1 MQLFIRMSYT
11 IEILLGALVFLQAM
25 PRRDRFPA
33 RMAAELAAIWA
44 AGWGLSFLREMGEL
58 CNLVSLQLTI
68 VAVVLWM
75 WGAFEA
81 PFMNILSACVS
92 GVAAQHIGHHISRLA
107 AELPWV
113 EHWTNLLEF
122 FCVSA
127 VYLALYATLGRRLRN
142 IEYYEHTDSR
152 IVAVSVAIV
161 LICTG
166 ITRVLRL
173 AGGMN
178 FYTTVATA
186 LYAIT
191 CCVLALFF
199 EFFLYYNLRQESE
212 HTLFRRIHEE
222 ERRQYEIS
230 RDNAELLSI
239 KSHDLKH
246 KLLALEGRL
255 PQGEIDSVRSIV
267 DTYDSIYHTGSEVL
281 DIILNEKNLR
291 CRSKGISIT
300 CMGSGKSLAFL
311 DTMDA
316 YSLFGNLLENAIA
329 AVEQLEEPGKRII
342 SMVIEQK
349 GTLVS
354 IDVMNFFQGGYLPAG
369 GRAAPHQ
376 QTGGSRLPWLRPEK
390 RAGYC
395 PEVQGGSGGPCPG
408 WDFYRSGLSAA
419 GRNMMIPAAP
429 AAWQGNCRRKKDS
442 DSSDCIIRE
451 KYTKWE
457 FTRQKATRHERGFS
471 GKSHSNML

>member
-1 MQLFIRMSYT
+1 MPNSWAEQGRGNKMQLFIRMSYT
-11 IEILLGALVFLQAM
+11 IEILLGAMVFLQAL
-25 PRRDRFPA
+25 PRRDHFPA
-33 RMAAELAAIWA
+33 RMAAALAAVWA
-44 AGWGLSFLREMGEL
+44 AGWSLSFLRDRGEL
-58 CNLVSLQLTI
+58 YNLVSLQLTI
-68 VAVVLWM
+68 VAVVLCM
-75 WGAFEA
+75 WSAFEA

-113 EHWTNLLEF
+113 VHWSNLLEF
-122 FCVSA
+122 FCVSV
-127 VYLALYATLGRRLRN
+127 VYLALYVTLGRRLRN
-142 IEYYEHTDSR
+142 IGYYEHTDSR
-152 IVAVSVAIV
+152 IVAVSVVIV

-173 AGGMN
+173 AGWMN

-199 EFFLYYNLRQESE
+199 EFFLYYNLRRENE

-230 RDNAELLSI
+230 RDNAEMLSI

-246 KLLALEGRL
+246 KLVALEGRL
-255 PQGEIDSVRSIV
+255 PKGEIDSMRSII

-300 CMGSGKSLAFL
+300 CMGSGKGLAFL

-316 YSLFGNLLENAIA
+316 YSLFGNLLENAITA
-329 AVEQLEEPGKRII
+329 AERLEQPGKRII
-342 SMVIEQK
+342 SMVIEEK
-349 GTLVS
+349 GSLVS
-354 IDVMNFFQGGYLPAG
+354 VDVMNFFQGTVSLQEDGLPRTSKQEEPGYHGYGLKSV
-369 GRAAPHQ
+369 RAIARKYKGDLAVHVRDGIFTAQ
-376 QTGGSRLPWLRPEK
+376 VYLLQEK
-390 RAGYC
+390 
-395 PEVQGGSGGPCPG
+395 
-408 WDFYRSGLSAA
+408 
-419 GRNMMIPAAP
+419 N
-429 AAWQGNCRRKKDS
+429 
-442 DSSDCIIRE
+442 
-451 KYTKWE
+451 
-457 FTRQKATRHERGFS
+457 
-471 GKSHSNML
+471 